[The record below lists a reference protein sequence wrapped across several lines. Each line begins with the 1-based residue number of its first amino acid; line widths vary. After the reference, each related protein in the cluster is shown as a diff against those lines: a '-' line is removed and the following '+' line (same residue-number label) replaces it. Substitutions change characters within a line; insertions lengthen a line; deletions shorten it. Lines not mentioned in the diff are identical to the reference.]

1 MGQTVTSRLPDD
13 MVKDIERIA
22 EIESLDKSSVIRR
35 LLNNAIAIW
44 KLEYSLKLYQKGEIS
59 LGKAAELSKLSI
71 WEFLE
76 KLSERKIPLN
86 YSLEDLQNDLETV
99 KQI

>member
-13 MVKDIERIA
+13 MVKDIAEIA
-22 EIESLDKSSVIRR
+22 KIESLDKSSVVRR

-44 KLEYSLKLYQKGEIS
+44 KLEYSLELYRKGQIS

-99 KQI
+99 KHL